1 MGFYRVRLRRH
12 KKSVFV
18 LIFREPP
25 DDKPK
30 VKTLHNLTLAQKL
43 TFLTLIITVVSSII
57 TLSCVYFFIL
67 KLNNQ
72 FLEGEIKERE
82 TIIEHAYMEP
92 LWSFDQRQI
101 EQVSKSLISDNGFT
115 YIEAVRVIDA
125 SGNILFEKAHN
136 SDRIGNLEEYAR
148 KPFTKVGSTRIM
160 KGKEHLGTVQ
170 IAFTS
175 QGVMNKYKG
184 LLTSIFLFSFLIV
197 GFTCFWIHVFF
208 NKLLTTPLNRLLC
221 HVQEL
226 KNARFET
233 HPYAGLTGELRDI
246 GNTLNF
252 TSELVKKRNDD
263 LKHHSETLEKM
274 VAERTNE
281 LQEQILK
288 NMNASRLVA
297 VGEVA
302 SGIAHEINNP
312 LTVINGQMMKLQ
324 RQLKN
329 YPEDDALRAPIEKI
343 NLMSNRIVKIING
356 LKLISRDGHSDP
368 MQNFG
373 IGNMVD
379 EIKLLTEM
387 KIKSLNIDLEFN
399 IPENEIQV
407 YGREVQISQVLVNL
421 INNAVDAIST
431 SEEKWIK
438 VTVAEKS
445 GHVEFRITD
454 SGKGISKEVQD
465 KIMTPFFTTK
475 GVGKGTGLGLSI
487 SKGIINDHG
496 GEFYYNASAGNTE
509 FVFTLS
515 KCIGEIKAA

>member
-1 MGFYRVRLRRH
+1 M
-12 KKSVFV
+12 
-18 LIFREPP
+18 LIFGQFS
-25 DDKPK
+25 DDTTR
-30 VKTLHNLTLAQKL
+30 VKNSLNNLTLAQKL
-43 TFLTLIITVVSSII
+43 TFLTLIITVVSSAI
-57 TLSCVYFFIL
+57 TLGCVYIFIL

-72 FLEGEIKERE
+72 FLEGEIRERE
-82 TIIEHAYMEP
+82 IIIEHAFIEP

-101 EQVSKSLISDNGFT
+101 EQVSKSLISNNGFT
-115 YIEAVRVIDA
+115 YIEAVRVVDP
-125 SGNILFEKAHN
+125 SGNILFEKASD

-184 LLTSIFLFSFLIV
+184 LLTSIFMFSFLIV
-197 GFTCFWIHVFF
+197 GFTCFWINVFF
-208 NKLLTTPLNRLLC
+208 NKSLTMPLNRLLR
-221 HVQEL
+221 HVEEL

-233 HPYAGLTGELRDI
+233 HQYDALSGELRDI

-252 TSELVKKRNDD
+252 TSALVKKRNDD
-263 LKHHSETLEKM
+263 LKNHSETLEKM
-274 VAERTNE
+274 VAERTSE
-281 LQEQILK
+281 LEDQILK

-312 LTVINGQMMKLQ
+312 LTVINGQMIKLQ

-329 YPEDDALRAPIEKI
+329 YPDDIALKAPIEKI

-368 MQNFG
+368 MQNFV
-373 IGNMVD
+373 ISNMIE

-387 KIKSLNIDLEFN
+387 KIKSLDIALE
-399 IPENEIQV
+399 IHLPENEVQV

-431 SEEKWIK
+431 ADNKWIR
-438 VTVAEKS
+438 VTVVDKS
-445 GHVEFRITD
+445 GHVEFRIAD
-454 SGKGISKEVQD
+454 SGKGIPKEVQD

-496 GEFYYNASAGNTE
+496 GQFYYNDECGNTE

-515 KCIGEIKAA
+515 KCLGEIKAA